1 MEYKI
6 IWSSFAVSELDNIYK
21 YYLEK
26 AGSKVAKSIIQIIL
40 NEPNRLI
47 VTSEMFQTEE
57 LLIGREQIYRYIVCE
72 KYKII
77 YSVDNF
83 LKLIKIADVF
93 DTRQNPIN
101 IIRNK

>member
-21 YYLEK
+21 YYQEK
-26 AGSKVAKSIIQIIL
+26 AGSKVAKSIIQNIL

-57 LLIGREQIYRYIVCE
+57 LLIGREQIYRYIVYE
-72 KYKII
+72 NYKII
-77 YSVDNF
+77 YTVDDF
-83 LKLIKIADVF
+83 LKLVKISDVF

-101 IIRNK
+101 IKRNK